1 MAGHPLTTSG
11 AEEVDRNLDDDG
23 PSGMTCSVFI
33 ATSLDGFIARNDGSI
48 DWLEAVQV
56 EGEDYGYADFFAAI
70 DVVVMGKN
78 TWQTVLEFAEWP
90 YAGKRVIVLAHTPG
104 EATHGEVFFS
114 GDVRDL
120 DLDHQHVYVDGGDV
134 IRQFLG
140 AGLVDA
146 LTISLIP
153 VVLGSGRAL
162 FAGGVEQRL
171 QLVDSKAFASGLVQ
185 LRYALPGAS
194 R

>member
-1 MAGHPLTTSG
+1 
-11 AEEVDRNLDDDG
+11 
-23 PSGMTCSVFI
+23 MTCSVFI
-33 ATSLDGFIARNDGSI
+33 ATSLDGFIARADGSI

-56 EGEDYGYADFFAAI
+56 EGEDYGYAAFFASV

-78 TWQTVLEFAEWP
+78 TWQTVLGFDEWP
-90 YAGKRVIVLAHTPG
+90 YAGKRVIVLTHTPAAATHA
-104 EATHGEVFFS
+104 ATHGEVFFS

-134 IRQFLG
+134 IRQFLA
-140 AGLVDA
+140 AGLVDD
-146 LTISLIP
+146 LTVSVIP

-162 FAGGVEQRL
+162 FAGGVEQKL
-171 QLVDSKAFASGLVQ
+171 QLVGSTAFSSGLVQ
-185 LRYALPGAS
+185 LRYALPGGH